1 MVKREG
7 VTGATPGAPKAVPE
21 EEVDALYGLPL
32 EEFTKARNEL
42 AGELRSKGAREAAQW
57 VGALSKPTTAA
68 WAVNQVM
75 RTQRKDASALLD
87 AGARL
92 RRAHEDAAAG
102 KGDPQD
108 LRDAADAERAAVGR
122 LSQAA
127 RGLIDSR
134 GRGLS
139 ESIIDRVVETLHAI
153 SADSDAR
160 SLAHAGRL
168 SRERQATGTGFFVG
182 APTRGRRRE
191 TGARRPS
198 PAQVRK
204 ARERLQGAQ
213 REARELRSA
222 RSRAARATA
231 DAERALARARED
243 MREAER
249 KVADK
254 ESQIEGLRRKLE
266 ELR

>member
-1 MVKREG
+1 MVKREA
-7 VTGATPGAPKAVPE
+7 VTDATPEAPESVPE
-21 EEVDALYGLPL
+21 DELDALYGLPL
-32 EEFTKARNEL
+32 EEFTKARNKL
-42 AGELRSKGAREAAQW
+42 AGELRSNGEREAAEW
-57 VGALSKPTTAA
+57 VGALTKPTTAA

-75 RTQRKDASALLD
+75 RTQRKDARALMD
-87 AGARL
+87 AGDRL
-92 RRAHEDAAAG
+92 RKAHEDAAAG

-127 RGLIDSR
+127 RGLINSS

-139 ESIIDRVVETLHAI
+139 EGIIDRVVETLHAI
-153 SADSDAR
+153 SADTDTR

-168 SRERQATGTGFFVG
+168 SRERRATGTEFFVG
-182 APTRGRRRE
+182 APGKGRRRE
-191 TGARRPS
+191 AGARRPS

-231 DAERALARARED
+231 NAERALARARDD
-243 MREAER
+243 MRDAER

-254 ESQIEGLRRKLE
+254 ESEIEELRRKLE
-266 ELR
+266 ELK